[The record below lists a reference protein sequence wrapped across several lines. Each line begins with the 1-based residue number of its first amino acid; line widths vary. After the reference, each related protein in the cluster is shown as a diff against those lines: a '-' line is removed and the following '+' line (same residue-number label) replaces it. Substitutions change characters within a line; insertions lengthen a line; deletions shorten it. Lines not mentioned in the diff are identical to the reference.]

1 MQTQCHNSPPL
12 GYPLYYPSPCSFS
25 LSLSATQGETRVT
38 RANIRRGSESLR
50 VATPGVYPPARANK
64 PIFKS
69 LTISK
74 GGGVELERARACAHP
89 SKPRVNYPGT
99 VIVPRFDCCRAV
111 YPPLEHVSRAPNTGF
126 EERLR
131 NIQFAGIN
139 FDRKHAQGNSQP
151 RVFGSSATMVLERPC
166 FFVEG
171 FLFVGKENV
180 GSKGRLFNV
189 VNWDWNRGMLN
200 VITYKNNLISFS
212 LFDI

>member
-12 GYPLYYPSPCSFS
+12 GYPLYYPSPCSLS

-171 FLFVGKENV
+171 FLFVGKEA
-180 GSKGRLFNV
+180 
-189 VNWDWNRGMLN
+189 WAPRGGCLM
-200 VITYKNNLISFS
+200 S
-212 LFDI
+212 

>member
-12 GYPLYYPSPCSFS
+12 GYPLYYPSPCSLS
-25 LSLSATQGETRVT
+25 LSLSERRGETRVT

-50 VATPGVYPPARANK
+50 VATRGVYPPARANK

-99 VIVPRFDCCRAV
+99 VVPRFDCCRAV

-189 VNWDWNRGMLN
+189 VSWDWNRGMLN